1 MVWVY
6 LKITRT
12 EKGKAFNL
20 EAGKGI
26 ISLGKKRTL
35 AYLFLSL
42 CSTFVLLLL
51 SSGRKEREEER
62 ISIFNIESY
71 RWERARETE
80 RVRKGQNERV
90 RREMGEKQEQKSC
103 APISAPTYKYKIS
116 LEPEGEKGNPLHG
129 KILPL
134 ISTTRRY
141 LPSQQLVIIRVRTA
155 PTQRVNFISV

>member
-6 LKITRT
+6 LTITRT

-62 ISIFNIESY
+62 ISIFNTRELQVKES
-71 RWERARETE
+71 ERDRE
-80 RVRKGQNERV
+80 
-90 RREMGEKQEQKSC
+90 S
-103 APISAPTYKYKIS
+103 
-116 LEPEGEKGNPLHG
+116 EKG
-129 KILPL
+129 
-134 ISTTRRY
+134 TE
-141 LPSQQLVIIRVRTA
+141 
-155 PTQRVNFISV
+155 